1 MNIHTRKSVG
11 RWTRTVVVLAIALVA
26 AIPLYYVVVSSF
38 KSTVDMALFPLGL
51 PKSWNFGN
59 YIEAFQGGDMATAF
73 RNSLVL
79 TVFGVFLQVF
89 IGSLAAYGVIISRTW
104 LTMSLGVI
112 LAVAFAIPGQATL
125 VPQYVMFA
133 NFGLTD
139 SILGLILLYTGG
151 AIFCYFLIVGYM
163 RSLPKELL
171 EAARIDGA
179 GPFRV
184 YWSIVLPLTRPI
196 LTTVVVFQTL
206 GIWNDFLNPNIYLSS
221 PENRTVPL
229 QVYQAVGQFSTDYPL
244 FMAITV
250 IALIPVFI
258 FFIIAQR
265 WIVSGLVA
273 GAVKG

>member
-1 MNIHTRKSVG
+1 MTNQTRATLS
-11 RWTRTVVVLAIALVA
+11 RWTRTVVILAIAFVA
-26 AIPLYYVVVSSF
+26 AIPLYYVVISSF
-38 KSTVDMALFPLGL
+38 KSTVDMALNPLGL
-51 PKSWNFGN
+51 PESWNLNN
-59 YIEAFQGGDMATAF
+59 YIQAFQGGDMGTAF
-73 RNSLVL
+73 RNSLIL

-89 IGSLAAYGVIISRTW
+89 VGSLAAYGIILSRTW
-104 LTMSLGVI
+104 LTVSMGAI
-112 LAVAFAIPGQATL
+112 LAVAFAIPAQATL

-133 NFGLTD
+133 KAGLTD
-139 SILGLILLYTGG
+139 NLVGLILLYTGG
-151 AIFCYFLIVGYM
+151 SVFCYFLIVGYM
-163 RSLPKELL
+163 RSLPGELL

-179 GPFRV
+179 GAFRI

-206 GIWNDFLNPNIYLSS
+206 GIWNDFLSPNIYLSS
-221 PENRTVPL
+221 PENRTIPL
-229 QVYQAVGQFSTDYPL
+229 QVFQAMGVFSTDYPL

-250 IALIPVFI
+250 IALIPVFV